1 VKKEYL
7 QYSLEELIENP
18 EFIAWVLRGKNQK
31 EWESFLL
38 LNPEYKTNVK
48 KARILVEL
56 LRDRYDHLSEGEI
69 LDIWKNIEK
78 FDEQYQKGLRS
89 FIPYKLLRYAAI
101 LILLISVGTIGFWL
115 FNQQE
120 NSYQFASDSQNQAKS
135 QSHITLSNGTVVEL
149 DKENSKVALGAD
161 QQIVINNEKV
171 IDLSKTAENNL
182 SKMNEVVIP
191 FGKKSQLILA
201 DGTKVWLNAGSRMA
215 FPTTFHGKI
224 REIFL
229 DGEAYFEVTHKN
241 DLPFVVNT
249 GDIVVKVLGT
259 RFSLSAYQTDELTET
274 VLLEGKVVVREQ
286 SALGYLKGETI
297 LTPNQKASY
306 HRSNR
311 SISVK
316 NEPDV
321 DLSIAW
327 IDGMFKFSQQSLV
340 EVLNKLE
347 RYYNVQFLY
356 EKEFPKADLIS
367 GKLDL
372 KDSVEQVMLA
382 LSDVADLQYRI
393 NGEKIFIEKR
403 MGEMK
408 PRK

>member
-1 VKKEYL
+1 MKKEYL
-7 QYSLEELIENP
+7 QSSLEEFIENP

-31 EWESFLL
+31 EWESFLH
-38 LNPEYKTNVK
+38 LNPEYKATIK

-56 LRDRYDHLSEGEI
+56 LRDRYDHLSEEEI
-69 LDIWKNIEK
+69 LGIWKNIDK
-78 FDEQYQKGLRS
+78 FDNQYKERRRS
-89 FIPYKLLRYAAI
+89 FSPNKLLRYAAI
-101 LILLISVGTIGFWL
+101 MIFLLSVGTIGFWL
-115 FNQQE
+115 FNQPKQ
-120 NSYQFASDSQNQAKS
+120 SYQFVSNNQNQAKS
-135 QSHITLSNGTVVEL
+135 HSYITLSNGKVVEL
-149 DKENSKVALGAD
+149 NKETSKVALGAD
-161 QQIVINNEKV
+161 QQIVIDNEKV
-171 IDLSKTAENNL
+171 IDLSKTSENNL

-215 FPTTFHGKI
+215 FPTSFHGKT

-229 DGEAYFEVTHKN
+229 DGEAYFEITHQN
-241 DLPFVVNT
+241 ELPFVVNT

-259 RFSLSAYQTDELTET
+259 RFNLSAYKTDNLTET
-274 VLLEGKVVVREQ
+274 VLLEGKVVVREL

-306 HRSNR
+306 NRNDR

-327 IDGMFKFSQQSLV
+327 IDGMFKFSQQTLV

-356 EKEFPKADLIS
+356 DKDFPKTDLIS

-372 KDSVEQVMLA
+372 KDSVERVMLA
-382 LSDVADLQYRI
+382 LADVADLQYRI
-393 NGEKIFIEKR
+393 NSEKIYIEKKL
-403 MGEMK
+403 GEMK